1 MKRIIISTGGTG
13 GHVIPA
19 QVFYDYLANKNKVI
33 ITSDSRGINY
43 IDKKKYKNKQIHVPK
58 ICKNIISYIPFLISF
73 TLSII
78 KSYFYLRKNKTEI
91 LISTGGYMSVPFCI
105 AAKILNLK
113 IFLFEPNLV
122 LGRANLFLLNYC
134 NKIFTYSKKIKNLP
148 NQMKHKIIQIKPLI
162 KKEIFLSKIKP
173 VKKKNE
179 FSILIIGGSQSAKS
193 FDSLFSEDLTKL
205 SQKFKLKI
213 FHQTSHKNIKML
225 RNFYVSKKIKIQI
238 FSYTTNLHKVIK
250 KCDFVITRSG
260 SSTIN
265 ELIFLET
272 PFLAIPFPFSKDDHQ
287 YFNAKYFVEKKF
299 GWLIRESEIRKNF
312 LYKFIMNLIKNKRIL
327 MQKKNNMSKFHKDF
341 SWYGNL
347 KNLEDVIKK

>member
-19 QVFYDYLANKNKVI
+19 QVLYEYLAKKNKVI

-58 ICKNIISYIPFLISF
+58 ISKNIISYIPFLISF
-73 TLSII
+73 TISII

-91 LISTGGYMSVPFCI
+91 LISTGGYMSVPICI

-134 NKIFTYSKKIKNLP
+134 NKIFTYVKKIKNLP
-148 NQMKHKIIQIKPLI
+148 NQMYHKISVIKPLI
-162 KKEIFLSKIKP
+162 KKEIYFSKIRH
-173 VKKKNE
+173 VKKQKN
-179 FSILIIGGSQSAKS
+179 FSILIIGGSQGAKS
-193 FDSLFSEDLTKL
+193 FDSLFSEDLTEL
-205 SQKFKLKI
+205 SKKFKIKI
-213 FHQTSHKNIKML
+213 FHQTSYKNIKIL
-225 RNFYVSKKIKIQI
+225 RNFYISKKINNEV
-238 FSYTTNLHKVIK
+238 FSYTNNLHKIIK

-260 SSTIN
+260 ASTIN

-287 YFNAKYFVEKKF
+287 YFNANYYVKKNF
-299 GWLIRESEIRKNF
+299 GWLIRENQITKNF
-312 LYKFIMNLIKNKRIL
+312 LYKFIGNLIKNKRLLI
-327 MQKKNNMSKFHKDF
+327 QKKKNMSKFHKDF
-341 SWYGNL
+341 SWYKNYI
-347 KNLEDVIKK
+347 NLENLI